1 MVLPY
6 TSPDGQTE
14 EYVPEG
20 VTAGIT
26 LLANRYEI
34 GDVIGRGGMAT
45 VHLGNDTRLGR
56 KVAVKLL
63 KPSLA
68 NDPAFRTRFR
78 QEAQAAARMAHP
90 TVVRVYDAGEET
102 VTETSGA
109 EVQVPFI
116 VMEYVEGRPLSDII
130 AEGAVAPAEAV
141 RITEGILT
149 ALEYSHRAGVV
160 HRDIKPANV
169 MVTHNGQVK
178 VMDFGIA
185 RAITDT
191 SATVAQTTSI
201 LGTASYFSPEQARGE
216 TVDAR
221 TDIYST
227 GVVLFE
233 LLTGRA
239 PFLGDTPVAVAYQHV
254 SEQPV
259 APSSIT
265 PEVSPA
271 LDAVTLHALVKDRT
285 RRFQNAAEFRS
296 DLQQAASGRVPAST
310 KKIQQNAANDASTVL
325 FGVDPRTTSNPA
337 AAFRELDDDTA
348 EHRPQRTQNRPPV
361 AWIWVGILL
370 TVAVIVGVVFFV
382 ANLQPGKPPVSSS
395 VSVPNVTGSTYSAAV
410 SALEKKDLT
419 PVKVEE
425 NSDDVDKGMVIRTDP
440 GSGINVGR
448 KSNVDVVVSLG
459 PQRLPVPELNGQSQA
474 AAQQTLEDAGFRVG
488 AISSDYSSDLP
499 EGTVMSSDPESGSLH
514 TKGIVINLTVSN
526 GKVQLPN
533 VTNQQF
539 ADAKASLEQLGL
551 TVTPS
556 PSYSCTGGLVTQQ
569 DTPQGDVAQGSAV
582 ALTYCAASSQPTK
595 APSDDGN
602 DKGDNGDNGDNG
614 GDNGDGR

>member
-1 MVLPY
+1 M
-6 TSPDGQTE
+6 
-14 EYVPEG
+14 PEG

-90 TVVRVYDAGEET
+90 TIVRVYDAGEET

-130 AEGAVAPAEAV
+130 GEGPVAPDEAV

-169 MVTHNGQVK
+169 MVTHSGQVK

-221 TDIYST
+221 TDVYST
-227 GVVLFE
+227 GVVFFE
-233 LLTGRA
+233 LLTGRP

-259 APSSIT
+259 APSSLT

-285 RRFQNAAEFRS
+285 RRYQNAAEFRTE
-296 DLQQAASGRVPAST
+296 LQQAAAGKVPAST
-310 KKIQQNAANDASTVL
+310 RKLQQQAAHDASTVL
-325 FGVDPRTTSNPA
+325 FGVNPRTTSNPA
-337 AAFRELDDDTA
+337 VAFRELDDDTA

-361 AWIWVGILL
+361 AWIWVGIIL
-370 TVAVIVGVVFFV
+370 TAAVIVAVVFFV
-382 ANLQPGKPPVSSS
+382 ANLGPGEPPVTSS
-395 VSVPNVTGSTYSAAV
+395 VSVPNVVGATYDSAA
-410 SALEKKDLT
+410 SALGKKDLV

-425 NSDDVDKGMVIRTDP
+425 NSDDVDRGSVIRTEP
-440 GSGINVGR
+440 GSGTNVAR
-448 KSNVDVVVSLG
+448 KQNVRVIVSLG
-459 PQRLPVPELNGQSQA
+459 PEQVAVPDLAGQAQD
-474 AAQQTLEDAGFRVG
+474 AAQKTLEQAGFAVG
-488 AISSDYSSDLP
+488 AINSDYSPDVP
-499 EGTVMSSDPESGSLH
+499 EGTVMSTDPAASSQH
-514 TKGIVINLTVSN
+514 TKGTVVNLTVSN
-526 GKVQLPN
+526 GKVELPN
-533 VTNQQF
+533 VTQQPF
-539 ADAKASLEQLGL
+539 STANATLAQLGL
-551 TVTPS
+551 KVTPA
-556 PSYSCTGGLVTQQ
+556 PSYSCIGGTVTQQ
-569 DTPQGDVAQGSAV
+569 SAPAGDIAQGSTV
-582 ALTYCAASSQPTK
+582 TLTYCAGSAQPSQPPATD
-595 APSDDGN
+595 APADGGKDGGDDGQ
-602 DKGDNGDNGDNG
+602 
-614 GDNGDGR
+614 